1 MRHVQSKVF
10 SRREFAALAGGF
22 AASVALSPACVAAG
36 SLSAIS
42 GELKARPKPGTKTTA
57 APGSQPLGLEKSRDA
72 VLHLPAQIPSA
83 PMPLFVLLHGAGG
96 AGDRVL
102 NKFRDASDA
111 SGIAVLAPDSRGG
124 TWDAI
129 RGYFSE
135 DVAFLDRALA
145 KVFDLVSVDPAR
157 IAVGGFSDGATYG
170 LSLGLING
178 DLFPRIVACS
188 PGFVIDG
195 PSHGKPHVFISHGT
209 EDSIL
214 PIDSCSRVI
223 VPDLRRLG
231 YDVTFREFKGEHE
244 VPPAIA
250 VEAMTWLAAK

>member
-1 MRHVQSKVF
+1 VRHVKSGGF
-10 SRREFAALAGGF
+10 TRREFAALAGGF

-36 SLSAIS
+36 SLSAVS
-42 GELKARPKPGTKTTA
+42 GEIKARPKPGTKTTA
-57 APGSQPLGLEKSRDA
+57 SPGSQPLGLEKLRDA
-72 VLHLPAQIPSA
+72 VLHLPAQIPA
-83 PMPLFVLLHGAGG
+83 TPMPLFVLLHGAGG

-111 SGIAVLAPDSRGG
+111 NGIAVLAPDSRGG

-135 DVAFLDRALA
+135 DVTFLDRALT
-145 KVFDLVSVDPAR
+145 KVFNLVSVDPSRVA
-157 IAVGGFSDGATYG
+157 IGGFSDGATYG

-178 DLFPRIVACS
+178 DLFPKIVACS

-195 PSHGKPHVFISHGT
+195 AARGKPHVFISHGT
-209 EDSIL
+209 EDTIL
-214 PIDSCSRVI
+214 PIAACSRVI
-223 VPDLRRLG
+223 VPDLRKRG

-244 VPPAIA
+244 VPPAVA
-250 VEAMTWLAAK
+250 EEAMRWLSAN